1 MRADDARAVARRP
14 SSPGR
19 RRPGVKEVSWL
30 LVVVFFCG
38 AVQDGGDA
46 FQGARA
52 AAALEAIALVLAL
65 TFPDTAAVP
74 DFRAQGSVGKVGT
87 GA

>member
-1 MRADDARAVARRP
+1 MPLGFGFDGVSQRAA
-14 SSPGR
+14 SWSKPG
-19 RRPGVKEVSWL
+19 PM
-30 LVVVFFCG
+30 
-38 AVQDGGDA
+38 QDGGDA

-52 AAALEAIALVLAL
+52 AAALEAVALVLAL

>member
-1 MRADDARAVARRP
+1 M
-14 SSPGR
+14 
-19 RRPGVKEVSWL
+19 
-30 LVVVFFCG
+30 G
-38 AVQDGGDA
+38 AKQNPAAACMQSCRVQDGGDA

>member
-1 MRADDARAVARRP
+1 M
-14 SSPGR
+14 PGSLAAWQLPLGSR
-19 RRPGVKEVSWL
+19 GTIL
-30 LVVVFFCG
+30 
-38 AVQDGGDA
+38 QDGGDA

-74 DFRAQGSVGKVGT
+74 DFRAGGSVGKVGT

>member
-1 MRADDARAVARRP
+1 MDA
-14 SSPGR
+14 SGT
-19 RRPGVKEVSWL
+19 GKTL
-30 LVVVFFCG
+30 LG
-38 AVQDGGDA
+38 MQDGGDA

-52 AAALEAIALVLAL
+52 AAALATIALVLAL

>member
-1 MRADDARAVARRP
+1 MIKPEAGP
-14 SSPGR
+14 WPWHG
-19 RRPGVKEVSWL
+19 PIL
-30 LVVVFFCG
+30 
-38 AVQDGGDA
+38 QDGGDA

-52 AAALEAIALVLAL
+52 AAALATIALVLAL

-87 GA
+87 GAAY

>member
-1 MRADDARAVARRP
+1 MPA
-14 SSPGR
+14 SSPPGHLAGPAQAGR
-19 RRPGVKEVSWL
+19 
-30 LVVVFFCG
+30 
-38 AVQDGGDA
+38 VQDGGDA

-52 AAALEAIALVLAL
+52 AAALATIALVLAL

>member
-1 MRADDARAVARRP
+1 MLTGSHPCQEGFQSSRRCLK
-14 SSPGR
+14 R
-19 RRPGVKEVSWL
+19 YKYK
-30 LVVVFFCG
+30 LVPWYRG
-38 AVQDGGDA
+38 MQDGGDA
-46 FQGARA
+46 FQGASA
-52 AAALEAIALVLAL
+52 AAVLEAIALVLAL

>member
-1 MRADDARAVARRP
+1 MERYMQI
-14 SSPGR
+14 SG
-19 RRPGVKEVSWL
+19 GVL
-30 LVVVFFCG
+30 
-38 AVQDGGDA
+38 QDGGDA

>member
-1 MRADDARAVARRP
+1 MA
-14 SSPGR
+14 
-19 RRPGVKEVSWL
+19 
-30 LVVVFFCG
+30 CG
-38 AVQDGGDA
+38 GSTATNGQRHATCTGKGMQDGGDA

>member
-1 MRADDARAVARRP
+1 MRYSLYFALSG
-14 SSPGR
+14 SSLLGLLVSYRTLGACGR
-19 RRPGVKEVSWL
+19 RSL
-30 LVVVFFCG
+30 
-38 AVQDGGDA
+38 QDGGDA

-52 AAALEAIALVLAL
+52 AAALATIALVLAL

>member
-1 MRADDARAVARRP
+1 MATAGQ
-14 SSPGR
+14 S
-19 RRPGVKEVSWL
+19 L
-30 LVVVFFCG
+30 
-38 AVQDGGDA
+38 QDGGDA

>member
-1 MRADDARAVARRP
+1 MKNP
-14 SSPGR
+14 LEYHKLW
-19 RRPGVKEVSWL
+19 GVTLIRKMPFKFNCFRETLKSL
-30 LVVVFFCG
+30 R
-38 AVQDGGDA
+38 DGGDA

-52 AAALEAIALVLAL
+52 AAALATIALVLAL

-74 DFRAQGSVGKVGT
+74 DFRAGGSVGKVGT

>member
-1 MRADDARAVARRP
+1 MNYHQLRAQY
-14 SSPGR
+14 
-19 RRPGVKEVSWL
+19 KL
-30 LVVVFFCG
+30 L
-38 AVQDGGDA
+38 ALQDGGDA

-52 AAALEAIALVLAL
+52 AAALATIALVLAL

>member
-1 MRADDARAVARRP
+1 M
-14 SSPGR
+14 
-19 RRPGVKEVSWL
+19 L
-30 LVVVFFCG
+30 LVRCSLPYFRESFQGCG
-38 AVQDGGDA
+38 ELSLQDGGDA

-74 DFRAQGSVGKVGT
+74 DFRAAPCT
-87 GA
+87 GLCDGRVSKQ

>member
-1 MRADDARAVARRP
+1 MLTP
-14 SSPGR
+14 PHSNPG
-19 RRPGVKEVSWL
+19 
-30 LVVVFFCG
+30 
-38 AVQDGGDA
+38 VQDGGDA